1 LRGETGESQE
11 SWLREQKMKAQSIQ
25 LTAGLALLLGLIF
38 AQAGR
43 AQQRGPSTP
52 EERTRAVKV
61 SHELESDPLAK
72 DAKDQRTW
80 VLDWIEKIPDITV
93 NVCFDFFGKLPDPP
107 RGHSKE
113 IITQMIISSAAYM
126 VEHPDKAKDEQ
137 SIATAGLLGS
147 LKAYE
152 AVLKQDSSAR
162 WPYLDKIIQKRDQG
176 QLDDYVGETRRKCAH
191 EDDDQDPDT
200 LHARLTPAPAWNSI
214 R

>member
-1 LRGETGESQE
+1 
-11 SWLREQKMKAQSIQ
+11 MKAHSIRAI
-25 LTAGLALLLGLIF
+25 AGAALLLGLVF
-38 AQAGR
+38 APTGR
-43 AQQRGPSTP
+43 AQERGPSTP

-61 SHELESDPLAK
+61 SRELESDPLAK
-72 DAKDQRTW
+72 DAKEQRAW

-113 IITQMIISSAAYM
+113 IMMQMIISSAAFM
-126 VEHPDKAKDEQ
+126 VEHPDKVKDEQ
-137 SIATAGLLGS
+137 AIALAGLLGS

-162 WPYLDKIIQKRDQG
+162 WPYMDKVIQMREQNK
-176 QLDDYVGETRRKCAH
+176 LDDYVGETRRKCAH

-200 LHARLTPAPAWNSI
+200 LHARLAPPPAWNSF